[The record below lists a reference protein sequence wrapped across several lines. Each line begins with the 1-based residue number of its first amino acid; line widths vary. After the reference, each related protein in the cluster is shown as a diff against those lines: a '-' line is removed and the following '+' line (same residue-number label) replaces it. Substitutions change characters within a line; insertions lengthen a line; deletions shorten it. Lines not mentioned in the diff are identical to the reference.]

1 MQSDGSCQGRKT
13 QGGRRLTDQDTTR
26 TVKTTCPYCGVGC
39 GVLATKHGDGRV
51 SVQGDPDHPSNYGR
65 LCSKGSSLA
74 ETLSLEDRLLY
85 PEIGGRRS
93 GWNEALDL
101 VAQKFGEA
109 VREHGPDSVAFYVS
123 GQILTEDYY
132 VANKLMKGFIGSA
145 NIDTNSRL
153 CMASSVAGHRRAF
166 GADTVPGTYE
176 DLEQADLVVLVGSNL
191 AWCHPVLFQRLEAA
205 KAANPA
211 LRVVV
216 IDPRRTATC
225 AIADLHLALKPD
237 TDVALFN
244 GLLSFLHEA
253 DALDHN
259 YISRF
264 TEDFDKAIQSA
275 GPCEIGAIAEATG
288 LSRQDIA
295 LFYKM
300 VARTE
305 KTVTVYSQGVN
316 QSVVGT
322 DKVNAIINTHLA
334 TGRIGRPGMG
344 PFSVTGQPN
353 AMGGRE
359 VGGLANMLAGHM
371 ALENPH
377 HRKIVREFWKSPAIA
392 ERPGL
397 KAVDMFRA
405 VREGKIKALWV
416 MATSPI
422 DSLPDAD
429 GVAAALKACP
439 FVVVSEVARS
449 ADMVPHADVLLPAAA
464 WGEKDGTVTN
474 SERRISRQRAFLE
487 LPGEVRPDWWQMA
500 EVARRMGFGDAFS
513 YQGAASIFREHAALS
528 DHRNGGSRDFDIG
541 AYKDVSDTHY
551 DGLSPFQWPQ
561 AAEAPAR
568 DTRFF
573 AQGGYY
579 TEGRRGRFVAVSFT
593 EPRQRERRYPFI
605 LNTGR
610 IRDQWHTMTR
620 TAKTGRL
627 MSHIAE
633 PFAELHPND
642 AERLKI
648 APADLVEVKSPHGS
662 VLVRAL
668 VTDRVREGEVF
679 VPMHWTDQL
688 SSCARIDAVVAP
700 ETDPLSGQPGL
711 KFTPVSLAKKEMSWF
726 GFAVLKNRPAGAPA
740 DYWALAPV
748 EGGYRLE
755 FAGEGDVD
763 FAAISAVLGDPAGE
777 VVDISDGT
785 GGWRRLAHWKNG
797 ALQAAFFFSETPVEV
812 SRQWACGLLAAEPV
826 PKALRAL
833 VLAGRV
839 PADRP
844 DPGAIVCSCFQV
856 GCNQIAEAARCGS
869 DSVRSIGENLKAGT
883 NCGSCRS
890 EIQTLLD
897 EIAKESLDDRDIAQA
912 S

>member
-1 MQSDGSCQGRKT
+1 MTEQEKT
-13 QGGRRLTDQDTTR
+13 IR
-26 TVKTTCPYCGVGC
+26 TTCPYCGVGC
-39 GVLATKHGDGRV
+39 GVLATPHLDGTV
-51 SVQGDPDHPSNYGR
+51 TVAGDPKHPSNFGR
-65 LCSKGSSLA
+65 LCSKGSALG
-74 ETLSLEDRLLY
+74 ETLSLDDRLLF
-85 PEIGGRRS
+85 PEIDGERAN
-93 GWNEALDL
+93 WNDALDL
-101 VAQKFGEA
+101 VARNFQDA
-109 VREHGPDSVAFYVS
+109 IREHGPDSVAFYVS

-166 GADTVPGTYE
+166 GSDTVPGTYE
-176 DLEQADLVVLVGSNL
+176 DLELADLVVLVGSNL

-216 IDPRRTATC
+216 VDPRKTATC
-225 AIADLHLALKPD
+225 AIADLHLQLKPD

-244 GLLSFLHEA
+244 GLLAFLAEA
-253 DALDHN
+253 FVVNDSYVN
-259 YISRF
+259 RF
-264 TEDFDKAIQSA
+264 TQGLEKAVEA
-275 GPCEIGAIAEATG
+275 AEPCEIGQIAEKTG

-300 VARTE
+300 FARTE

-322 DKVNAIINTHLA
+322 DKVNSIVNTHLA
-334 TGRIGRPGMG
+334 TGRIGKPGMG

-371 ALENPH
+371 ALENAE
-377 HRKIVREFWKSPAIA
+377 HRGIVQDFWQSPVVAD
-392 ERPGL
+392 RSGL
-397 KAVDMFRA
+397 KAVELFKA
-405 VREGKIKALWV
+405 VREGRIKALWI
-416 MATSPI
+416 MATSPV

-429 GVAAALKACP
+429 GVAEALETCP
-439 FVVVSEVARS
+439 FVVVSEVTRA
-449 ADMVPHADVLLPAAA
+449 ADTVPYANVLLPAAA

-487 LPGEVRPDWWQMA
+487 LPGEVRPDWWHLS
-500 EVARRMGFGDAFS
+500 EVARRMGFAGAFS
-513 YQGAASIFREHAALS
+513 YEGAAAIFREHAELS
-528 DHRNGGSRDFDIG
+528 GYRNEGSRDFDIG
-541 AYKDVSDTHY
+541 AYRDVSNADF
-551 DGLSPFQWPQ
+551 DAMEPFQWPQ
-561 AAEAPAR
+561 PAGALPA

-573 AQGGYY
+573 AGG
-579 TEGRRGRFVAVSFT
+579 GFFT
-593 EPRQRERRYPFI
+593 ESGKGQFVPVVFKAPRQTERRYPFS

-620 TAKTGRL
+620 TGKTPRL
-627 MSHIAE
+627 TAHFAE
-633 PFAELHPND
+633 PFAELNPID
-642 AERLKI
+642 AAKLGI
-648 APADLVEVKSPHGS
+648 DPADLVTVKSPYGA
-662 VLVRAL
+662 VIVRAL
-668 VTDRVREGEVF
+668 LTDRVGPGEVF

-688 SSCARIDAVVAP
+688 ASKARIDAVIAP
-700 ETDPLSGQPGL
+700 ETDPHSGQPGS
-711 KFTPVSLAKKEMSWF
+711 KFTPVAVAKAKMAWF
-726 GFAVLKNRPAGAPA
+726 GFAVLRQRPEKIAA

-748 EGGYRLE
+748 PGGYRLE
-755 FAGEGDVD
+755 FAAKSDAD
-763 FAAISAVLGDPAGE
+763 FAEIAAALTSSSNE
-777 VVDISDGT
+777 TTDISDGAA
-785 GGWRRLAHWKNG
+785 GWRRLAEWRDDV
-797 ALQAAFFFSETPVEV
+797 LQAAFFFSASPVEV
-812 SRQWACGLLAAEPV
+812 SRQWACGLLDEGPV
-826 PKALRAL
+826 SPQERAR

-844 DPGAIVCSCFQV
+844 DPGALVCSCFQI
-856 GCNQIAEAARCGS
+856 GCNQIAEAARCGAT
-869 DSVRSIGENLKAGT
+869 SVGAIGETLKAGT

-897 EIAKESLDDRDIAQA
+897 EIAKESLDDADIAQA

>member
-1 MQSDGSCQGRKT
+1 M
-13 QGGRRLTDQDTTR
+13 TDQKSTR

-39 GVLATKHGDGRV
+39 GVLATKHVDGRV

-65 LCSKGSSLA
+65 LCSKGSALA
-74 ETLSLEDRLLY
+74 ETLSLGDRLLY
-85 PEIGGRRS
+85 PEIGGKRA
-93 GWNEALDL
+93 GWNQALDL
-101 VAQKFGEA
+101 VAERFAGA

-216 IDPRRTATC
+216 VDPRRTATC

-237 TDVALFN
+237 SDVALFN
-244 GLLSFLHEA
+244 GLLAFMHEA
-253 DALDHN
+253 DALNRN
-259 YISRF
+259 YINRF
-264 TEDFDKAIQSA
+264 TEGFDKAIQAA
-275 GPCEIGAIAEATG
+275 GHCEIGAIAEKTG

-316 QSVVGT
+316 QSVTGT
-322 DKVNAIINTHLA
+322 DKVNAIINTQLA
-334 TGRIGRPGMG
+334 SGRIGRPGMG

-359 VGGLANMLAGHM
+359 VGGLANMLAAHM
-371 ALENPH
+371 ALENPE
-377 HRKIVREFWKSPAIA
+377 HRQIAKEFWQSLSVA

-397 KAVDMFRA
+397 KAVELFQA
-405 VREGKIKALWV
+405 VRAGKIKALWI
-416 MATSPI
+416 MATSPV

-429 GVAAALKACP
+429 GVAAALKTCP
-439 FVVVSEVARS
+439 FVVVSEVTRS
-449 ADMVPHADVLLPAAA
+449 ADTVPFADVLLPAAA

-474 SERRISRQRAFLE
+474 SERRISRQRAFLD
-487 LPGEVRPDWWQMA
+487 LPGETRPDWWQMS
-500 EVARRMGFGDAFS
+500 EVARRMGFQEAFS
-513 YQGAASIFREHAALS
+513 YLGPAAIFREHAALS
-528 DHRNGGSRDFDIG
+528 DHRNGGTRDFDIG
-541 AYKDVSDTHY
+541 AYKDVSDTGY
-551 DGLSPFQWPQ
+551 QNLVPFQWPQ
-561 AAEAPAR
+561 AANAPAM

-573 AQGGYY
+573 AEGGFF
-579 TEGRRGRFVAVSFT
+579 TEGRKGNFVPVAFK
-593 EPRQRERRYPFI
+593 EPRPRERRYPFA

-610 IRDQWHTMTR
+610 VRDQWHTMTR
-620 TAKTGRL
+620 TARTARL

-633 PFAELHPND
+633 PFVELHPAD

-648 APADLVEVKSPHGS
+648 EAADIVEIKSPYGS

-668 VTDRVREGEVF
+668 LTERVGKGEVF

-688 SSCARIDAVVAP
+688 SAKARIDAVVAP
-700 ETDPLSGQPGL
+700 ETDPVSGQPGL
-711 KFTPVSLAKKEMSWF
+711 KFTPVAVAKKKMAWF
-726 GFAVLKNRPAGAPA
+726 GFAVLKTRPSQISA
-740 DYWALAPV
+740 DYWALAPID
-748 EGGYRLE
+748 GGYRLE
-755 FAGEGDVD
+755 FASESEAD
-763 FAAISAVLGDPAGE
+763 FAEIASILGASDSE
-777 VVDISDGT
+777 IVDISDGA
-785 GGWRRLAHWKNG
+785 GGWRRLAHWRG
-797 ALQAAFFFSETPVEV
+797 DVLQAAFFFSKDPVEV
-812 SRQWACGLLAAEPV
+812 SRQWACGLLASETV
-826 PKALRAL
+826 PKAMRAL

-839 PADRP
+839 PSDRP
-844 DPGAIVCSCFQV
+844 DAGAIVCSCFQV
-856 GCNQIAEAARCGS
+856 GCNQITEAARCGA
-869 DSVRSIGENLKAGT
+869 DSVRAIGESLKAGT

-897 EIAKESLDDRDIAQA
+897 EIAKEDVDDRDIAQA

>member
-1 MQSDGSCQGRKT
+1 MTKNET
-13 QGGRRLTDQDTTR
+13 TTR
-26 TVKTTCPYCGVGC
+26 TTCPYCGVGC

-51 SVQGDPDHPSNYGR
+51 SVQGDPDHPSNFGR

-74 ETLSLEDRLLY
+74 ETLFLEDRLLY

-93 GWNEALDL
+93 SWDEALDL
-101 VAQKFGEA
+101 VAQKFGDA

-205 KAANPA
+205 KATNPA

-216 IDPRRTATC
+216 VDPRRTATC

-244 GLLSFLHEA
+244 GLLAFLREA
-253 DALDHN
+253 DALDHS
-259 YISRF
+259 YINRF
-264 TEDFDKAIQSA
+264 TEGFDKAIQEA
-275 GPCEIGAIAEATG
+275 GSCEIGLIAEKTG
-288 LSRQDIA
+288 LPRQDIA

-300 VARTE
+300 VARTD

-377 HRKIVREFWKSPAIA
+377 HRQIVGEFWKSPAIA

-405 VREGKIKALWV
+405 VREGKIKALWI
-416 MATSPI
+416 MATSPV

-439 FVVVSEVARS
+439 FVVVSDVTRS
-449 ADMVPHADVLLPAAA
+449 ADTVPYADVLLPAAA

-474 SERRISRQRAFLE
+474 SERRISRQRAFLN
-487 LPGEVRPDWWQMA
+487 LPGEARPDWWQMA
-500 EVARRMGFGDAFS
+500 EVARRMGFEEGFS
-513 YQGAASIFREHAALS
+513 YPGPAAIFREHAALS
-528 DHRNGGSRDFDIG
+528 NHRNGGTRDFDIG
-541 AYKDVSDTHY
+541 AYKDVSDSHY
-551 DGLSPFQWPQ
+551 DDLVPFQWPQ
-561 AAEAPAR
+561 AADTPAR

-573 AQGGYY
+573 AQGGFF
-579 TEGRRGRFVAVSFT
+579 TEGRKGRFVPVAFR
-593 EPRQRERRYPFI
+593 EPRRRERRFPFV
-605 LNTGR
+605 LTTGR

-620 TAKTGRL
+620 TARTARL

-633 PFAELHPND
+633 PFAELHPQD
-642 AERLKI
+642 AARLTI
-648 APADLVEVKSPHGS
+648 APADLVEVKSPYGS

-668 VTDRVREGEVF
+668 VTERVGEGEVF

-700 ETDPLSGQPGL
+700 ETDPISGQPGL
-711 KFTPVSLAKKEMSWF
+711 KFTPVSVARKKMAWF
-726 GFAVLKNRPAGAPA
+726 GFAVLKRRPEHVPA
-740 DYWALAPV
+740 DYWALAPIP
-748 EGGYRLE
+748 GGYRLE
-755 FAGEGDVD
+755 FAGDAEADFSALAAKLGCPEGET
-763 FAAISAVLGDPAGE
+763 LE
-777 VVDISDGT
+777 ISDET
-785 GGWRRLAHWKNG
+785 GGWTRLAQWQQDR
-797 ALQAAFFFSETPVEV
+797 LQAAFFFSGSPVEV
-812 SRQWACGLLAAEPV
+812 SRQWACGLLEAAPV
-826 PKALRAL
+826 PKALRAM

-844 DPGAIVCSCFQV
+844 DTGAIVCSCFQV
-856 GCNQIAEAARCGS
+856 GCNQIAEAARCGA
-869 DSVRSIGENLKAGT
+869 DSVQAIGASLKAGT

-890 EIQTLLD
+890 EIQTLID
-897 EIAKESLDDRDIAQA
+897 EIAKECLDDRNIAQA
-912 S
+912 G